1 MNALFNFFKLVQNEN
16 MKIYRRPRTY
26 VMLGILLALIAAI
39 SIIGYFVDHNHNTS
53 AWSMIMTEVMISY
66 TLITVFT
73 IIIAS
78 SGVADEFTSGTIK
91 LLLIRP
97 WTRSKILL
105 SKYIAVLLY
114 ALGMVIVMLLFT
126 VVLNIILFDASDNAA
141 ADIVSP
147 LVSGSIAAY
156 LVKYAL
162 LKYVSLI
169 VTTTL
174 AFMLATVSRSG
185 ALAIGL
191 SLFLILGVNSFTPLL
206 AALKYK
212 WADYILFIHL
222 DLTQYLND
230 TPLRDGSTM
239 GFSIA
244 VLAVYYA
251 IFVALAW
258 YVFKKRDVAA

>member
-1 MNALFNFFKLVQNEN
+1 MFNFFKLVQNEN

-26 VMLGILLALIAAI
+26 VMLGLLLALIAAI
-39 SIIGYFVDHNHNTS
+39 SIIGYFVDQNHTTS

-66 TLITVFT
+66 MLITVFA

-97 WTRSKILL
+97 WSRSKVLL

-114 ALGMVIVMLLFT
+114 ALGMVVVMLIFT
-126 VVLNIILFDASDNAA
+126 VIINMIVFGFADETAA
-141 ADIVSP
+141 EVISP
-147 LVSGSIAAY
+147 LVSGSIVAY
-156 LVKYAL
+156 LLKYSL
-162 LKYVSLI
+162 LKYVSLV

-191 SLFLILGVNSFTPLL
+191 SLFLILGVNSFTVLL
-206 AALKYK
+206 ASIKYK

-230 TPLRDGSTM
+230 TPMRDGMTM
-239 GFSIA
+239 GFSVL
-244 VLAVYYA
+244 VLAIYYA
-251 IFVALAW
+251 VFVALAW

>member
-1 MNALFNFFKLVQNEN
+1 MSNFLKLVQNEN

-26 VMLGILLALIAAI
+26 VMLGLLLALIAAI
-39 SIIGYFVDHNHNTS
+39 SIIAYFVDQDDTTS

-66 TLITVFT
+66 MLITVFT

-78 SGVADEFTSGTIK
+78 SSVADEFTSGTIK

-97 WTRSKILL
+97 WTRSKVLL

-114 ALGMVIVMLLFT
+114 ALGMVAVMLIFA
-126 VVLNIILFDASDNAA
+126 IILNFILFGYRDETASEA
-141 ADIVSP
+141 ISP
-147 LVSGSIAAY
+147 LVSGSVTGY
-156 LVKYAL
+156 L
-162 LKYVSLI
+162 LKYVLLEYVTLV

-174 AFMLATVSRSG
+174 AFMLATVFRSG

-191 SLFLILGVNSFTPLL
+191 SLFLILGVNSFSPLL
-206 AALKYK
+206 ASLKYK

-222 DLTQYLND
+222 DLTQYLNGS
-230 TPLRDGSTM
+230 PMRDGMTL
-239 GFSIA
+239 GFSVL

-251 IFVALAW
+251 IFVGLAW

>member
-1 MNALFNFFKLVQNEN
+1 
-16 MKIYRRPRTY
+16 
-26 VMLGILLALIAAI
+26 MLGLLLALIAAI
-39 SIIGYFVDHNHNTS
+39 SIIGYFVDQNHTTS

-66 TLITVFT
+66 MLITVFA

-97 WTRSKILL
+97 WSRSKVLL

-114 ALGMVIVMLLFT
+114 ALGMVVVMLIFT
-126 VVLNIILFDASDNAA
+126 VIINMIVFGFADETAA
-141 ADIVSP
+141 EVISP
-147 LVSGSIAAY
+147 LVSGSIVAY
-156 LVKYAL
+156 LLKYSL
-162 LKYVSLI
+162 LKYVSLV

-191 SLFLILGVNSFTPLL
+191 SLFLILGVNSFTVLL
-206 AALKYK
+206 ASIKYK

-230 TPLRDGSTM
+230 TPMRDGMTM
-239 GFSIA
+239 GFSVL
-244 VLAVYYA
+244 VLAIYYA
-251 IFVALAW
+251 VFVALAW

>member
-1 MNALFNFFKLVQNEN
+1 MFNFMKLVQNEN

-26 VMLGILLALIAAI
+26 VMLGLLLALIAAI
-39 SIIGYFVDHNHNTS
+39 SIIGYFVDDNHTAS

-66 TLITVFT
+66 MLVTVFT

-78 SGVADEFTSGTIK
+78 SSVADEFTSGTIK

-97 WTRSKILL
+97 WTRSKVLL

-114 ALGMVIVMLLFT
+114 ALGMVVVMLVFT
-126 VVLNIILFDASDNAA
+126 VILNMILFGYTNETASEV
-141 ADIVSP
+141 ISP
-147 LVSGSIAAY
+147 LVSGSVMAY
-156 LVKYAL
+156 LLKYSF
-162 LKYVSLI
+162 LKYVSLV

-191 SLFLILGVNSFTPLL
+191 SLFLILGVNSFSPLL
-206 AALKYK
+206 ASLKYK

-230 TPLRDGSTM
+230 TPMRDGTTL
-239 GFSIA
+239 GFSVL
-244 VLAVYYA
+244 VLAIYYA
-251 IFVALAW
+251 IFVGLAW